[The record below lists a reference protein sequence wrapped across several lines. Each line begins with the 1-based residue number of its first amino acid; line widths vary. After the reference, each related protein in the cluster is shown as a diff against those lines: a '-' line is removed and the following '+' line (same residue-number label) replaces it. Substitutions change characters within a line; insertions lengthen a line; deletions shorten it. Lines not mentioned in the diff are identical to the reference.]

1 MKRKNFLGLVQLLL
15 LFSLEVF
22 AKGNHLPSWAFGG
35 FVRPAR
41 INPLIEPIAS
51 STFLCPY
58 KGTQVHWECADTF
71 NPAAIVRNDS
81 VYVLYRAEDDPYVG
95 IGKRTSR
102 IGLAV
107 FGDGLHVDYRCSKPV
122 MYPDGSEISKKYEWS
137 GGCEDPRVVDTGN
150 GSYIMTF
157 TSWDNRIPRLSIAI
171 SKDLRTWKHCG
182 PAFLNA
188 YKGKF
193 KDMPCKSGSIVTEIK
208 NGRQIMAKVNGK
220 YLMYWGEQF
229 IAAATSSD
237 GINWQPVCDPDMNII
252 HLVQPRNG
260 FFDSGLTECG
270 PPAVITSKG
279 ILLIYNGKNSDDIR
293 KMDRN
298 YPPNTYA
305 AGQVLFNKDNPFRVK
320 HRLDKAF
327 FRPMASYEKTGQ
339 YKAGTVF
346 VEGLVFKDN
355 KWFMYYGCADSKVG
369 VAVYDPSLIG
379 IRGDPVV
386 LHNQLYINNDIN

>member
-1 MKRKNFLGLVQLLL
+1 
-15 LFSLEVF
+15 
-22 AKGNHLPSWAFGG
+22 
-35 FVRPAR
+35 
-41 INPLIEPIAS
+41 
-51 STFLCPY
+51 
-58 KGTQVHWECADTF
+58 
-71 NPAAIVRNDS
+71 
-81 VYVLYRAEDDPYVG
+81 
-95 IGKRTSR
+95 
-102 IGLAV
+102 
-107 FGDGLHVDYRCSKPV
+107 
-122 MYPDGSEISKKYEWS
+122 
-137 GGCEDPRVVDTGN
+137 
-150 GSYIMTF
+150 
-157 TSWDNRIPRLSIAI
+157 
-171 SKDLRTWKHCG
+171 
-182 PAFLNA
+182 
-188 YKGKF
+188 
-193 KDMPCKSGSIVTEIK
+193 
-208 NGRQIMAKVNGK
+208 MAKVNGK